1 MGKGQRRDAGLAGG
15 IPTQDMRPHM
25 RLAHQSYAE
34 RGIAGRVGMR
44 RSAAIRATCTGGQ
57 YRPRK
62 PNTPLR
68 KEVEREMD
76 APEGNLVIVERCIH
90 ERQHHF
96 SCREY
101 GWDGSAHILSRHT
114 TPHGMP
120 SPTQDG
126 TQIRLA
132 ATFRICV

>member
-1 MGKGQRRDAGLAGG
+1 MGKVQRRDAGLVGG

-44 RSAAIRATCTGGQ
+44 RSAAIRATCNGGQ

-68 KEVEREMD
+68 KEVERVAGD
-76 APEGNLVIVERCIH
+76 PEGNLVIGEKCAEEAMLRRV
-90 ERQHHF
+90 
-96 SCREY
+96 
-101 GWDGSAHILSRHT
+101 
-114 TPHGMP
+114 
-120 SPTQDG
+120 
-126 TQIRLA
+126 A
-132 ATFRICV
+132 AQAKPIARAKRSGPKAPRPYMRTNACFRKRAQLGR